1 MKTTTLRINI
11 LAATALF
18 AAVSCGQRDQAQE
31 TAQTQHPTTTN
42 VTESAPTA
50 THTPTPPA
58 ANEPAATLPEF
69 NFYRLNNGMRFD
81 RSDLSYKGNIVLVFF
96 DPTCGQCQDEARDMA
111 NHYDRIQGASLYFV
125 SMNDPALVDAFLP
138 TYAAALAGKENVIAL
153 YDRDRHFINR
163 IHMPTQYPSTYVY
176 GPDGRL
182 KTYWN
187 GYKDIEQILDAVNN

>member
-1 MKTTTLRINI
+1 MKSALRFSI
-11 LAATALF
+11 LAVAVLF
-18 AAVSCGQRDQAQE
+18 AAISCGQREQ
-31 TAQTQHPTTTN
+31 QTQQTTHADHDAAQPG
-42 VTESAPTA
+42 EASQPAA
-50 THTPTPPA
+50 THTPTPPV
-58 ANEPAATLPEF
+58 ANAPASTIPDF

-96 DPTCGQCQDEARDMA
+96 DPTCVQCQDEARDMS

-138 TYAAALAGKENVIAL
+138 TYAPALAGKDNVLAL

-163 IHMPTQYPSTYVY
+163 IHMPQQYPSTYVY

-187 GYKDIEQILDAVNN
+187 GYKDIEEILVAVNN